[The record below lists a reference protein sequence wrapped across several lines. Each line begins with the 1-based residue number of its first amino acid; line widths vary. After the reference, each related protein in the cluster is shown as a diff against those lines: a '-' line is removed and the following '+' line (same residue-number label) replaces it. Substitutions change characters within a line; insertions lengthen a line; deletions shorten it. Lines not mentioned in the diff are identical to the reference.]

1 MTNDPIIDVLYRVKR
16 GLAGYVS
23 YLAACDMNQSFSEYI
38 LYEPTLRILTA
49 QGWAVECEYP
59 CPGYKKQGAG
69 DHKKIDFVANKGGF
83 SFAVE
88 MKWAK
93 KPKININSD
102 IEKLLK
108 YLQAND
114 HARGFVSI
122 FGRKSDI
129 DQLILNH
136 NGHHIKERGNPIYAE
151 FGVTRYGCRNY
162 EVTAA

>member
-1 MTNDPIIDVLYRVKR
+1 MRHDPILDVLYRVKR

-59 CPGYKKQGAG
+59 CPGYQKQGSG
-69 DHKKIDFVANKGGF
+69 DYKKIDFVASKQST
-83 SFAVE
+83 SFAIE

-93 KPKININSD
+93 KQKINVASD

-108 YLQAND
+108 YLQANNQ
-114 HARGFVSI
+114 ARGFISV
-122 FGRKSDI
+122 FGRRGHI
-129 DQLILNH
+129 EQLSLGGH
-136 NGHHIKERGNPIYAE
+136 NVKERGSPVYAE

-162 EVTAA
+162 EVTAG

>member
-1 MTNDPIIDVLYRVKR
+1 MTRDPILDVLYRVKR

-59 CPGYKKQGAG
+59 CPGYPKQGAG
-69 DHKKIDFVANKGGF
+69 DYKKIDFVASKLST
-83 SFAVE
+83 SFAIE

-93 KPKININSD
+93 KPKINVDKD

-108 YLQAND
+108 YLQSD
-114 HARGFVSI
+114 HKARGFLSV
-122 FGRKSDI
+122 FGKKSDI
-129 DQLILNH
+129 EKLALGSQKV
-136 NGHHIKERGNPIYAE
+136 KERGDPIYAE

-162 EVTAA
+162 EITNG